1 MKAQVPPLEDMTAV
15 KLGLPVDYKHNH
27 DAAMLLRIS
36 DVEKVIQSI
45 KSNDDWASLVLRRM
59 PKLKGR
65 ISQSGRIENTLALN
79 AGLNIKEHIKTL
91 EYIEAQIS
99 D

>member
-1 MKAQVPPLEDMTAV
+1 MAAV

-27 DAAMLLRIS
+27 DAAMLLINS
-36 DVEKVIQSI
+36 DVGKVIQSI

-65 ISQSGRIENTLALN
+65 IAQSGQIENTLALA
-79 AGLNIKEHIKTL
+79 AGLDIKEHIRVL
-91 EYIEAQIS
+91 EMIEEGLRPAGLS
-99 D
+99 SGGPA